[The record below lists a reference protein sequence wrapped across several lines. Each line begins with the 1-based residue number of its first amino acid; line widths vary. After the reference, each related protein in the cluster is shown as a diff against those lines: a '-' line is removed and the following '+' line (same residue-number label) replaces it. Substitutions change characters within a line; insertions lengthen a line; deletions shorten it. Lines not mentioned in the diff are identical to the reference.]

1 MKEIA
6 ETGYWNGETAHHH
19 HVHCKEL
26 SKWVCNFLTEKE
38 VIIILIPP
46 FFCYM

>member
-6 ETGYWNGETAHHH
+6 ETGYWNAETSHIH

-26 SKWVCNFLTEKE
+26 SKWICKFLEKE
-38 VIIILIPP
+38 KILVRG
-46 FFCYM
+46 FFVKRF